1 MEEDILTKSELAEIL
16 KVTEKTIDRLRTK
29 GMPSF
34 KVGTKVRFNKAK
46 VVEWLENQGKDTEK

>member
-34 KVGTKVRFNKAK
+34 KVGTKVRFKKAK
-46 VVEWLENQGKDTEK
+46 VIEWLENQGKDTEK